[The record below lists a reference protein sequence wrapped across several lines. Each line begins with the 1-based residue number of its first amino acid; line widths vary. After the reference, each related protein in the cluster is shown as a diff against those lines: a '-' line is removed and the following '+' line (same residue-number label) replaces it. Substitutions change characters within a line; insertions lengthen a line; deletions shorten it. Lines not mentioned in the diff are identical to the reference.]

1 MRDSRSAVPHAFEGK
16 GEIRFMSHFL
26 TFVFVA
32 REESDVER
40 GVSELMGPYSAPEGA
55 CPSGN
60 TRAKCDGYVIGG
72 RYDGQLF
79 GAEPEY
85 GLTPAEF
92 QGRYGLDVLK
102 DENNVRPAS
111 EVPEGLVPYA
121 VVTPEGAWLDCERK
135 GAAGRAA
142 EVKGLLRR

>member
-1 MRDSRSAVPHAFEGK
+1 
-16 GEIRFMSHFL
+16 MSHFL

-40 GVSELMGPYSAPEGA
+40 RVRELMGPHFAPDGVYS
-55 CPSGN
+55 SGN
-60 TRAKCDGYVIGG
+60 PRAKCDGYVIGG

-92 QGRYGLDVLK
+92 QKRYGLDSLK
-102 DENNVRPAS
+102 DEENIRPAS

-121 VVTPEGAWLDCERK
+121 VVTPEGAWLDCEK
-135 GAAGRAA
+135 KDAAVWAA
-142 EVKGLLRR
+142 EVKRLLRRYADFSAVAVDCHC

>member
-1 MRDSRSAVPHAFEGK
+1 MK
-16 GEIRFMSHFL
+16 GAALSHFL

-32 REESDVER
+32 REEADVER
-40 GVSELMGPYSAPEGA
+40 RVRELLGPYFAPDGVY
-55 CPSGN
+55 PSGSR
-60 TRAKCDGYVIGG
+60 RAKCDGYVIGG

-92 QGRYGLDVLK
+92 QKRYGLDVLR
-102 DENNVRPAS
+102 DEQNIRPAS

-121 VVTPEGAWLDCERK
+121 VVTPEGAWLDCEKRS
-135 GAAGRAA
+135 AAGWAK
-142 EVKGLLRR
+142 EVKGLLLRYADCVVVAVDCHC

>member
-1 MRDSRSAVPHAFEGK
+1 L
-16 GEIRFMSHFL
+16 SHFL
-26 TFVFVA
+26 TFVFVGPGEADVA
-32 REESDVER
+32 RRVC
-40 GVSELMGPYSAPEGA
+40 ELMRTFFAPEGA
-55 CPSGN
+55 YSSGD

-79 GAEPEY
+79 GAGPEY

-102 DENNVRPAS
+102 DENNIRPAS
-111 EVPEGLVPYA
+111 EVPEGLIPYA

-135 GAAGRAA
+135 GAARWAA
-142 EVKGLLRR
+142 EVKGRLRLYADCLVVAVDCHC